1 MAPNFGQN
9 TNQSANNNAKKSR
22 KMLIFSSVALLCQRD
37 LPSQKLILLRFQ
49 LILIMIITPR
59 HRVNF
64 AEGKTKL
71 HGEKFLKPYTLSRT
85 ISTHVQVLKRKKL
98 LTVNVVQYWT
108 YTDVNVYAFKGP
120 INLLLLLLLL
130 TTINQSIYYSNTYRP
145 GAQRARSKYE
155 RGFKLRT

>member
-9 TNQSANNNAKKSR
+9 TNQSAKNNAKKSR

-71 HGEKFLKPYTLSRT
+71 HGEKLLKPYTLSRT

-145 GAQRARSKYE
+145 GAQRTRSKYE